1 MPPPKPLLP
10 AAAMI
15 AANLTL
21 ATVPILVRLA
31 QAEAM
36 PTMAV
41 ATLRLLFAVLLLTP
55 YILSRHRAELRRLT
69 RRDAALIGLTGF
81 STAMFFVFFF
91 TSLEHTSVLIASVFS
106 GTSPLWVA
114 LAEVVVLKAVLRR
127 NIWVGL
133 ALVLGGS
140 ALFAFSGGGGAVSLG
155 DNPVLGG
162 AMAVIAAMT
171 SAGYMLPARTV
182 RRRLSALAFLWMMLL
197 VALAIMLAL
206 CLVTG
211 TPLTGYSSS
220 GYIWILL
227 MAVGAQ
233 IIGQASISYALA
245 HLPPTFISIVIQLS
259 VIISAGLALLLFQE
273 VPQALQIAASVV
285 IVAGVLRVILPSRPS
300 GRTAP
305 A

>member
-1 MPPPKPLLP
+1 MPKPLLP

-55 YILSRHRAELRRLT
+55 YILSRHRAELRLLT
-69 RRDAALIGLTGF
+69 RRDAALIGMTGF

-140 ALFAFSGGGGAVSLG
+140 ALFAFSGGGAVSLG

-206 CLVTG
+206 CLATG

-220 GYIWILL
+220 GYMWILL

>member
-1 MPPPKPLLP
+1 MLSNSLLP
-10 AAAMI
+10 ALAMI

-31 QAEAM
+31 QAEHM

-41 ATLRLLFAVLLLTP
+41 ATLRLLFALLLLTP
-55 YILSRHRAELRRLT
+55 YVLSTRRAELSRLT
-69 RRDAALIGLTGF
+69 RRDMALIAVSGF

-114 LAEVVVLKAVLRR
+114 LAEVIVFHTVLRR
-127 NIWVGL
+127 HIWIGL
-133 ALVLGGS
+133 ALVLAGS
-140 ALFAFSGGGGAVSLG
+140 ALFTFSGSGVALG
-155 DNPVLGG
+155 DNPLLGG
-162 AMAVIAAMT
+162 ALAVIAAMT
-171 SAGYMLPARTV
+171 NAGYMLPARTV
-182 RRRLSALAFLWMMLL
+182 RRHLSALTFLWLMLL
-197 VALAIMLAL
+197 VALAVVLLI
-206 CLVTG
+206 CVITG
-211 TPLTGYSSS
+211 TALTGYSTES
-220 GYIWILL
+220 YFWVVL

-273 VPQALQIAASVV
+273 VPQPLQIAASVV
-285 IVAGVLRVILPSRPS
+285 IVIGVLRVILRPKPSVQ
-300 GRTAP
+300 TAP

>member
-1 MPPPKPLLP
+1 MPSNSLLP
-10 AAAMI
+10 AFAMI

-31 QAEAM
+31 QAEHM

-55 YILSRHRAELRRLT
+55 YILRTRRAELSRLT
-69 RRDAALIGLTGF
+69 RRDMLLTGLAGF
-81 STAMFFVFFF
+81 SSAMFFVFFF

-114 LAEVVVLKAVLRR
+114 LAEVIVFRAVLRR
-127 NIWVGL
+127 NLWIGL
-133 ALVLGGS
+133 ALVLAGS
-140 ALFAFSGGGGAVSLG
+140 ALFAFSGNGAAVALG

-162 AMAVIAAMT
+162 GLAIVAAMT
-171 SAGYMLPARTV
+171 TAGYMLPARTV
-182 RRRLSALAFLWMMLL
+182 RRHLSALTFLWLMLL
-197 VALAIMLAL
+197 VALAIMLII
-206 CLVTG
+206 CLATSTRLAG
-211 TPLTGYSSS
+211 HSTQS
-220 GYIWILL
+220 YIWVIL

-245 HLPPTFISIVIQLS
+245 HLPPTFISIVTQLS
-259 VIISAGLALLLFQE
+259 IIISAGLALLLFQE
-273 VPQALQIAASVV
+273 VPQPLQIAASVV
-285 IVAGVLRVILPSRPS
+285 IVFGVLRVILRPKPSA
-300 GRTAP
+300 RTVP

>member
-1 MPPPKPLLP
+1 MLPKSLLP

-31 QAEAM
+31 QAEHM
-36 PTMAV
+36 PTMAI

-55 YILSRHRAELRRLT
+55 YILNTRRAELSRLT
-69 RRDAALIGLTGF
+69 RGDAALIVVSGF

-91 TSLEHTSVLIASVFS
+91 SSLEHTSVLIASVFS

-114 LAEVVVLKAVLRR
+114 LAEVFVFRTVLRR
-127 NIWVGL
+127 NLWIGL
-133 ALVLGGS
+133 ALVLAGS
-140 ALFAFSGGGGAVSLG
+140 ALFAFSGGGTAVALG

-162 AMAVIAAMT
+162 GLAVVAAMT
-171 SAGYMLPARTV
+171 NAGYMLPARAV
-182 RRRLSALAFLWMMLL
+182 RRRLSTLVFLWLMLL
-197 VALAIMLAL
+197 VALAIMLII
-206 CLVTG
+206 CLMTQ
-211 TPLTGYSSS
+211 TSLIGYSIQSYFWV
-220 GYIWILL
+220 GL

-273 VPQALQIAASVV
+273 MPQPLQIAASVV
-285 IVAGVLRVILPSRPS
+285 IVFGVLRVILRPKPSA
-300 GRTAP
+300 RTAP